1 MRITAL
7 TVLCSAVF
15 SPSLLAAQKLPPD
28 PFLRW
33 MDRIAQQQLDKR
45 ESIVAAIHTIPE
57 AERRKQW
64 VRETLLDILGG
75 LPHYHGPLRARITGR
90 IEAGGYT
97 IERLLFESLPG
108 FFVTADVYRPNQP
121 GRYPGVLLQSGHT
134 QEGKPEPQRLAA
146 NLALKGFVALAFD
159 HRPRRKGA
167 DL

>member
-108 FFVTADVYRPNQP
+108 FFVTADVYRPTNP
-121 GRYPGVLLQSGHT
+121 VVI
-134 QEGKPEPQRLAA
+134 PEFSYSR
-146 NLALKGFVALAFD
+146 GI
-159 HRPRRKGA
+159 RRRKSPSRNG
-167 DL
+167 LRQTWL